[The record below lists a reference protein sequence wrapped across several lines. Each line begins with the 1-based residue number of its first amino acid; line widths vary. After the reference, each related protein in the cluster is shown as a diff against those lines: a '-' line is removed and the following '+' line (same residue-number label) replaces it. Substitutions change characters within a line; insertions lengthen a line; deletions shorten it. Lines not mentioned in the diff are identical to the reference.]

1 MNLIAKEAPLVNER
15 DGVLVLSENAGAHE
29 ELGAFALSVNPFDL
43 EGTADAI
50 DEALTMPDRG
60 ARCAR
65 AEGIRE
71 QVREHDVRAWID
83 RPAGRSRLDRRGACA
98 MSDSMLIV
106 AALNGTRSRLECPK
120 VPLTAEDLATEAKR
134 AVDAGAGM
142 VHVHARK
149 KDGLPAFDLFIEDVV
164 KAIRGKVDVPISIS
178 TQRTRSISLGTV
190 TAHLRRAA
198 RAARP
203 RDGRRAAARARPARR
218 IARRR
223 GRSSRR
229 CERAGVRPEPVVI
242 GVDSLGD
249 FETLYND
256 SLLSEGAVHR
266 GRARPVRRPRLRPHG
281 RHAAQRAAAG
291 RRLPRDRSRG
301 STSSMSG
308 QDEASPIAQ
317 AVAAA
322 AGHHVRCGFQDAAD
336 DAGRR
341 RGDVERP
348 ARRDGRPRSP
358 RPSAATP
365 MEPDDVRAMLR

>member
-1 MNLIAKEAPLVNER
+1 MNER
-15 DGVLVLSENAGAHE
+15 AGVLVLSENAGAHE

-50 DEALTMPDRG
+50 EEALTMPDSERL
-60 ARCAR
+60 RR
-65 AEGIRE
+65 AEGIRDH
-71 QVREHDVRAWID
+71 VREHDVRAWMTGQLAD
-83 RPAGRSRLDRRGACA
+83 LDSIVDGECA
-98 MSDSMLIV
+98 LSDSMLIV

-134 AVDAGAGM
+134 AVEAGAGL

-190 TAHLRRAA
+190 TAIFDVLRELPDLATVGVRAPEPDQPSHREEA
-198 RAARP
+198 RQILEA
-203 RDGRRAAARARPARR
+203 
-218 IARRR
+218 
-223 GRSSRR
+223 
-229 CERAGVRPEPVVI
+229 CEKAGVRPEPVVI

-256 SLLSEGAVHR
+256 SLLSKAPYIVAELGPSD
-266 GRARPVRRPRLRPHG
+266 G
-281 RHAAQRAAAG
+281 
-291 RRLPRDRSRG
+291 RG
-301 STSSMSG
+301 SDRMAGTPHNVLRLADACRATFSRFDVVMSG

-322 AGHHVRCGFQDAAD
+322 AGHHVRCGFQDAATMPD
-336 DAGRR
+336 GGEATSNAQLVEMAVRLAEAVGRH
-341 RGDVERP
+341 
-348 ARRDGRPRSP
+348 
-358 RPSAATP
+358 P